1 MMNEILMAQ
10 EQNITIQEVIDTRTR
25 KVVPSTVLLNH
36 YNRSLDAKA
45 AARKDVIDA
54 IDEGNPLY
62 LCASCHEPVR
72 LNGGHPGEGKRA
84 LYFKHNEKH
93 DGCIYTDY
101 LGLTQDEVN
110 SIKFHGLQEGETH
123 LLLKETLDDVLSKE
137 GYDVKLEKRVT
148 LIKEIGEFSEK
159 KNKRLWRQPDVQA
172 CNENHSLIFE
182 IQLATTSINVIKARM
197 DFYQEREMH
206 ILWVVYN
213 LDVENTSLNF
223 TQADILA
230 YCNRNIFQLDDEMMM
245 LSKEEGK
252 LHMKCW
258 YRIPFIENNDIA
270 YKWGS
275 EVVTLDDLFYDNE
288 PFIAYYYDSEG
299 EEVKLT
305 QENKLLSSDLSYY
318 DIYTDG
324 KLDLDKSSK
333 LTLDEFIEI
342 LSPLSLNE
350 ICKVGE
356 AFLEEVRSF
365 PKTNDLK
372 NEYKKVELE
381 QLFYISFLKRI
392 QTQVK
397 NNDTA
402 ERLRKNLSDK
412 HVLKFFTKLA
422 SYPFRQVIGTYNAD
436 LKGLTESF
444 CTYYMKYAHIVAAMI
459 RVFGFEEDLSSS
471 YKRLDQ
477 FMKTN
482 GTSHDLDVLA
492 TTLFQK
498 LDISDLKWF

>member
-1 MMNEILMAQ
+1 MAQ
-10 EQNITIQEVIDTRTR
+10 ESNITIQEVIETSTGE
-25 KVVPSTVLLNH
+25 VVLSTEILNDF
-36 YNRSLDAKA
+36 NRSLDSKA
-45 AARKDVIDA
+45 TARKDVLAA
-54 IDEGNPLY
+54 IDERKPLY

-84 LYFKHNEKH
+84 LYFKHNKKH

-148 LIKEIGEFSEK
+148 LIKEIGEFSAK

-230 YCNRNIFQLDDEMMM
+230 YCNRNIFQLDDEMMT
-245 LSKEEGK
+245 LSKEENK

-258 YRIPFIENNDIA
+258 YRIPFIEDNNIA
-270 YKWGS
+270 YKWGR
-275 EVVTLDDLFYDNE
+275 EVVTLDDLVYDNE
-288 PFIAYYYDSEG
+288 QFIAYYYDSEA
-299 EEVKLT
+299 EEVKLA
-305 QENKLLSSDLSYY
+305 QENKLLGNDPSYY

-342 LSPLSLNE
+342 LSPLSLDE
-350 ICKVGE
+350 ICESGE
-356 AFLEEVRSF
+356 EFLKEVKDFSD
-365 PKTNDLK
+365 TDDLK
-372 NEYKKVELE
+372 HEFQMVELE
-381 QLFYISFLKRI
+381 QLFYVSFLRRI
-392 QTQVK
+392 NSQVENK
-397 NNDTA
+397 IAA
-402 ERLRKNLSDK
+402 ERLRAKLNEKNVFRFLIQL
-412 HVLKFFTKLA
+412 V
-422 SYPFRQVIGTYNAD
+422 SYPLKQVIGSFHSD
-436 LKGLTESF
+436 LSGMTLSF
-444 CTYYMKYAHIVAAMI
+444 SKYYIKYAHIVAAMI
-459 RVFGFEEDLSSS
+459 KVHGLDDQLFSD
-471 YKRLDQ
+471 YNRLDDY
-477 FMKTN
+477 MKHN
-482 GTSHDLDVLA
+482 WTSKELDFLA

-498 LDISDLKWF
+498 LDISDLNWF